1 MVIIAEMNVLA
12 VGMEDRIGQFEGL
25 PVRLLDMAHGSDAI
39 HAFKTDSIDSVI
51 SHWNL
56 IDMPDGEFLKRLKTV
71 RPDMPTVAIVESNN
85 PQQEIEA
92 RVLGVSAVIPE
103 DCDGEYFRQV
113 MASVF
118 GLPDVRAIEALYAVK
133 GF

>member
-12 VGMEDRIGQFEGL
+12 VGMEDRVGEFDAL